1 MSLEYT
7 TVTHLLTTEQAV
19 ALVKKAD
26 RTNSGR
32 FCLRVRLDAQIE
44 GKPDS
49 IFHDGLCT
57 YLNISRKDALHLV
70 SGMLSA
76 PLEARGARITIEE
89 LRYGEDQKPTYWIG

>member
-19 ALVKKAD
+19 ALVKKVD

-32 FCLRVRLDAQIE
+32 FCLRVRLDASIE

-49 IFHDGLCT
+49 IFKDGLCT

-76 PLEARGARITIEE
+76 TLEACGARITIDEVQ
-89 LRYGEDQKPTYWIG
+89 YGADQKPTYWIG

>member
-19 ALVKKAD
+19 ALVKKVD

-49 IFHDGLCT
+49 VFKDGLCS

-76 PLEARGARITIEE
+76 SLEARGARIAIDE
-89 LRYGEDQKPTYWIG
+89 LRYGAEQKATYWIG